1 MSNKSSVAQ
10 MQREPSAS
18 RWAKTPFYFNS
29 AEHLLRIER
38 ERANTLGELLGAI
51 KTCTDASIF
60 QHTFRTL
67 QEHHFIQE
75 GYSND
80 FSMWLEE
87 QMGLKRT
94 AELINRIDIYT
105 STLQGVRNRIVR
117 IVETA
122 LA

>member
-80 FSMWLEE
+80 LRIGRSLHATRMAWQNGCRASMSANSLPF
-87 QMGLKRT
+87 KRS
-94 AELINRIDIYT
+94 ASD
-105 STLQGVRNRIVR
+105 
-117 IVETA
+117 
-122 LA
+122 